1 MLGACARTR
10 KHSGAACHAR
20 DGAGRRTVESTP
32 AMTMPRLLLLAF
44 LLCPLVSC
52 LDPAVEDKPSS
63 LSEGP
68 QTVKVT
74 TQCAAVLL
82 VGGGVVGAAVAAT
95 ILPAL
100 MYIAGFWSGGVLAN
114 SFAASWQSTMP
125 LVAQE
130 NAWKENLRG
139 SLVQKPTLGG
149 PGGLS
154 LSYKPD
160 SALY

>member
-1 MLGACARTR
+1 MQSKGPTPGFTTT
-10 KHSGAACHAR
+10 HSGYVNSGHKASKSSAECVYSPELKTGRAEPRAAERGEPNA
-20 DGAGRRTVESTP
+20 
-32 AMTMPRLLLLAF
+32 
-44 LLCPLVSC
+44 
-52 LDPAVEDKPSS
+52 
-63 LSEGP
+63 
-68 QTVKVT
+68 
-74 TQCAAVLL
+74 
-82 VGGGVVGAAVAAT
+82 
-95 ILPAL
+95 
-100 MYIAGFWSGGVLAN
+100 
-114 SFAASWQSTMP
+114 MP